1 MIVMRVHH
9 TSVHVPA
16 LILHLRLKKSDL
28 GRHIWCDIQ
37 VDMLKQIVADET
49 QVPPAYQFWMLVS
62 GVDSE
67 GPFAQLLDG
76 MEHLFEL
83 DYGGAR
89 RLIPFGAGCQAAL
102 LPPAVLN
109 LTFRVHCFHAAASL
123 PTETRILSQQ
133 SLQFGLR
140 SVQDDAET
148 LYYSSDDNCLHSPRE
163 PERSPHSLPSVLS
176 VSSVQSAPG
185 DAEEDTVSEEQSTV
199 SERSLAMGRGRG
211 YR

>member
-1 MIVMRVHH
+1 MIVMQVFH

-37 VDMLKQIVADET
+37 VDMLKQLVADET
-49 QVPPAYQFWMLVS
+49 QVPPANQFWMLVS
-62 GVDSE
+62 GVNCE

-89 RLIPFGAGCQAAL
+89 RLIPYVQPS
-102 LPPAVLN
+102 PPAVLN
-109 LTFRVHCFHAAASL
+109 LTFRVHCFHAAGGL
-123 PTETRILSQQ
+123 PPETRILSQQ
-133 SLQFGLR
+133 SLQFGPR

-176 VSSVQSAPG
+176 VVSSVQSAPG

-199 SERSLAMGRGRG
+199 SEPSLAMGRGRG
-211 YR
+211 RR